1 MKTTKWTI
9 TTLDNKKFVNP
20 NTTSVTDNP
29 VFYNTRA
36 EARNA
41 LRDMVGEAGNIFRD
55 RVARVTMTVEATR

>member
-9 TTLDNKKFVNP
+9 TTADNKKFVNP
-20 NTTSVTDNP
+20 NTTSVTESP
-29 VFYNTRA
+29 VFYNTREA
-36 EARNA
+36 ARNA